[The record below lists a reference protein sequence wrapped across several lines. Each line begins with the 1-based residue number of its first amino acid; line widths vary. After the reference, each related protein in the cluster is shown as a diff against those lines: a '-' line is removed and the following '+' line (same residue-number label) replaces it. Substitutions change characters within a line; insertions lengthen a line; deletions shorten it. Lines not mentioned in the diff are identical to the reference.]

1 MNISELFIRRPVATT
16 LVMSAILLFGFIGYR
31 LLPVSELPN
40 VDFPTLEVRADL
52 PGASPENMASSVATP
67 LEREFSTIAGVDSM
81 TSTSALGVARI
92 TLQFA
97 LDRDIDA
104 AAQDVQTAIAKA
116 QRLLPA
122 DMPTPPSYRKVNPA
136 DQPIL
141 YLALSSPIL
150 PLSTVHEYADTMMA
164 QRISMVSG
172 VAQVLIFGAQKY
184 AVRVQVNPNALNNLG
199 IGIEEVEKAVA
210 SSNVNL
216 PTGTIYGRH
225 QAFTVQTTGQL
236 LDAEAYRPLIVA
248 YRNGS
253 PVRLQ
258 DIGRVVDSVE
268 NDKVASWYS
277 GTRAIVLAIQ
287 RQPGTNTVEVVDAI
301 KKLMPAFRSQLPASV
316 NLNVLYDRSESIRE
330 SIEDVKFTLYLSICL
345 VVLVIFLFLRNLS
358 ATLIPGLAVPMSI
371 AGTFAVMHWMGY
383 SLDNLSLMAI
393 TLSVGF
399 VVDDAIVMLENI
411 VRHMEMGKGRLQAA
425 LDGSREIGFTIISMT
440 LSLAA
445 VFIPLLFM
453 GGILGRLFN
462 EFAVTIS
469 AAILVSGLVSLTL
482 SPMMSSRML
491 RPHGDARH
499 GRFYMA
505 LERFFDGMLS
515 VYDATLKW
523 VLRHRPLTLSVSI
536 ALVFLTGY
544 LFMIIPKDFIPS
556 QDTGQ
561 IIAAT
566 ETAQGTSFEAM
577 VERQKLVAE
586 IVRQDPA
593 VEGFMSVAGA
603 GGVTPTGNSGRV
615 MMHLTPRSERP
626 HVNEVIENL
635 RAKVAAVPGIKV
647 YMQNP
652 PAIQMGGRSARS
664 LYQYTI
670 QGPDIPEMHHWAQ
683 LMEAKM
689 RELPGFQD
697 VNTDLQISN
706 PEVLV
711 EIDRDKALSL
721 GVTAEQIENT
731 LYNAYGSKQISTIY
745 TSTNQ
750 YRVILEVEPQY
761 QRSPTSLSLLYVRSS
776 SGKLVPIDVVAKL
789 APRVGPLTVNHT
801 GQLPSVTLS
810 FNLAPGV
817 ALGDA
822 VQSIEQAVRDL
833 RMPATL
839 TTSFQGTAQQFQSS
853 MRGMWLLLIL
863 AVVVIYLV
871 LGILYE
877 SFIHP
882 LTILSGLPS
891 AGVGALL
898 TLLLFG
904 VDLSIYAFVGI
915 IMLIGIVKKNAI
927 MMIDFALHAQR
938 HDGKR
943 PLEAIYEGCILRFRP
958 IMMTTMA
965 ALMGTLPIALGFGAG
980 AEARRP
986 LGLAVV
992 GGLLLSQLLT
1002 LYITPVVYVYM
1013 DSLQRAVAGLF
1024 RRRAAE
1030 PVAAPQVGAVESVEG
1045 N

>member
-1 MNISELFIRRPVATT
+1 VNIAEVFIRRPVATI
-16 LVMSAILLFGFIGYR
+16 LVMASILIFGTIGYG

-40 VDFPTLEVRADL
+40 VDFPTLEVSASL

-81 TSTSALGVARI
+81 TSTSALGVTRI

-97 LDRDIDA
+97 LERDIDA

-116 QRLLPA
+116 QRLLPS
-122 DMPTPPSYRKVNPA
+122 DMPAPPSFRKVNPA

-141 YLALSSPIL
+141 YLAISSPIL
-150 PLSTVHEYADTMMA
+150 PLSTVHEYADTLMA

-172 VAQVLIFGAQKY
+172 VAQVQIFGAQKY
-184 AVRVQVNPNALNNLG
+184 AVRVQVNPDALNSLG
-199 IGIEEVEKAVA
+199 IGLDEVEKAIA
-210 SSNVNL
+210 SGNVNL
-216 PTGTIYGRH
+216 PTGTIHGRH
-225 QAFTVQTTGQL
+225 QSFTVQTTGQL
-236 LDAEAYRPLIVA
+236 LNAEAYRPLIVT

-258 DIGRVVDSVE
+258 DVGRVIDSVE
-268 NDKVASWYS
+268 NDKVANWYNGS
-277 GTRAIVLAIQ
+277 RAMVLAVQ

-301 KKLMPAFRSQLPASV
+301 KKLLPAFRAQLPASV
-316 NLNVLYDRSESIRE
+316 GLNVLYDRSESIRE
-330 SIEDVKFTLYLSICL
+330 SIEDVQFTLVLSICL
-345 VVLVIFLFLRNLS
+345 VILVIFLFLRNIS
-358 ATLIPGLAVPMSI
+358 ATLVPSLALPMSI
-371 AGTFAVMHWMGY
+371 AGTFAVMYWMGY
-383 SLDNLSLMAI
+383 SLDNLSLMAL

-425 LDGSREIGFTIISMT
+425 LDGSREIGFTIVSMT

-453 GGILGRLFN
+453 GGILGRLFQQ
-462 EFAVTIS
+462 FAVTIS
-469 AAILVSGLVSLTL
+469 AAILVSGFVSLTL
-482 SPMMSSRML
+482 SPMMCSRIL
-491 RPHGDARH
+491 RPHGEARH
-499 GRFYMA
+499 GRLYLA
-505 LERFFDGMLS
+505 LEGFFDGMLRL
-515 VYDATLKW
+515 YDTSLKW
-523 VLRHRPLTLSVSI
+523 VLRHRPVTLFVSI
-536 ALVFLTGY
+536 GLVLLTGY
-544 LFMIIPKDFIPS
+544 LFAVIPKDFIPS

-566 ETAQGTSFEAM
+566 ETAQGTSFSAM
-577 VERQKLVAE
+577 VEIQKQVAD
-586 IVRQDPA
+586 IVGSDPA
-593 VEGFMSVAGA
+593 VEGFMSVVGA
-603 GGVTPTGNSGRV
+603 GGATPTGNSGRI
-615 MMHLTPRSERP
+615 MMHLTPRWERP
-626 HVNEVIENL
+626 HVSAVIQGL
-635 RAKVAAVPGIKV
+635 RSRVAAVPGIKV
-647 YMQNP
+647 YMQMP
-652 PAIQMGGRSARS
+652 PAIQMGGRSAKS

-670 QGPDIPEMHHWAQ
+670 QGPDVPEMHYWAQ
-683 LMEAKM
+683 QMEARM

-697 VNTDLQISN
+697 VSTDLQISN
-706 PEVLV
+706 PEILV
-711 EIDRDKALSL
+711 EIDRDKAHAL
-721 GVTAEQIENT
+721 GVTAEQIEST
-731 LYNAYGSKQISTIY
+731 LHNAYGSKQVSTIY

-750 YRVILEVEPQY
+750 FRVILEVEPQY
-761 QRSPTSLSLLYVRSS
+761 QRSPGSLSLLHVRSG
-776 SGKLVPIDVVAKL
+776 SGRLVPIDAVARL

-801 GQLPSVTLS
+801 GQLPSVTIS
-810 FNLAPGV
+810 FNLQPGV

-822 VQSIEQAVRDL
+822 VQAIEKTVRDL

-839 TTSFQGTAQQFQSS
+839 TTSFQGTAQHFQAS
-853 MRGMWLLLIL
+853 MRGMWMLLAL
-863 AVVVIYLV
+863 AVLVIYIV

-891 AGVGALL
+891 AGVGALA
-898 TLLLFG
+898 TLMLFG

-915 IMLIGIVKKNAI
+915 IMLVGIVKKNAI

-938 HDGKR
+938 QEGRK

-965 ALMGTLPIALGFGAG
+965 AIFGTLPIAIGLGAG

-1013 DSLQRAVAGLF
+1013 DGLQTWLKSLLRLRTSPEEVEEAEAFPYERAK
-1024 RRRAAE
+1024 
-1030 PVAAPQVGAVESVEG
+1030 
-1045 N
+1045 